1 MYFKNIVE
9 YFDSCHQPIDLTNKS
24 TFYKE
29 AYAVYLRY
37 KQNDT
42 TLDIEKECER
52 LKSLPISYS
61 EMRCFFG

>member
-9 YFDSCHQPIDLTNKS
+9 YFDSCRQSINLANQS
-24 TFYKE
+24 IFYKE

-37 KQNDT
+37 KQNDK
-42 TLDIEKECER
+42 TLDIEKETNR
-52 LKSLPISYS
+52 LQSLPISYS

>member
-1 MYFKNIVE
+1 MKYLHFYYKFKTKMYFNNIVE
-9 YFDSCHQPIDLTNKS
+9 YFDSCCQPIDLTNES

-42 TLDIEKECER
+42 TLR
-52 LKSLPISYS
+52 Y
-61 EMRCFFG
+61 